1 MSTTKYKQDL
11 DVTGNIT
18 LSGNVTADGNVILG
32 DADTDSITLNA
43 DITSSII
50 PDDTNTYDLGATGK
64 NWRNLWISND
74 ITVGAN
80 LLINGTVTSTTDITL
95 QAGTGV
101 GDRVEISQ
109 SPLKLASITTVNR
122 DAKTSENGDMIYNST
137 TNQYEVYENGTWRS
151 LATDANVTTEV
162 AALVDSAPATLD
174 TLNELAAALGDDPNF
189 ATTMT
194 TSLAGKE
201 PTITAGT
208 ATQYY
213 RGDKSF
219 QTLDTLAVAENT
231 NLYYTDARV
240 RAAVSAT
247 TGSAGYNSS
256 TGAFSIPA
264 NTSHVTESGN
274 LYYTDARAD
283 ARIANNIIDEDN
295 MATDSATRAPSQ
307 QSVKAYVDANSGG
320 GGLGSVIEF
329 GAISG
334 GIASTST
341 TRDFSMPIVVAP
353 GQTVAGWSSYEAAPA
368 IAWRDNYQGSPTVLG
383 TTTYTNSTGSNVTVY
398 ARANTTNSNVVGAHY
413 MLFG

>member
-50 PDDTNTYDLGATGK
+50 PDATNTYDLGSTGK
-64 NWRNLWISND
+64 NWRDLFVSND
-74 ITVGAN
+74 ITVGNNVVALSVATLANVTVGAN

-151 LATDANVTTEV
+151 LGTDQDVADQV
-162 AALVDSAPATLD
+162 AALVDSAPSTLD

-194 TSLAGKE
+194 TALAGKLPLAGGTMTGTLVLDGA
-201 PTITAGT
+201 PTSNLHA
-208 ATQYY
+208 AT
-213 RGDKSF
+213 
-219 QTLDTLAVAENT
+219 
-231 NLYYTDARV
+231 
-240 RAAVSAT
+240 
-247 TGSAGYNSS
+247 
-256 TGAFSIPA
+256 
-264 NTSHVTESGN
+264 
-274 LYYTDARAD
+274 
-283 ARIANNIIDEDN
+283 
-295 MATDSATRAPSQ
+295 
-307 QSVKAYVDANSGG
+307 KAYVDANSGG
-320 GGLGSVIEF
+320 GGSEIQYGQAGASGATLNPGDTAVIKLLGDLTGNSVGVVLSRNLDGNDRLID
-329 GAISG
+329 SN
-334 GIASTST
+334 
-341 TRDFSMPIVVAP
+341 FSPSAY
-353 GQTVAGWSSYEAAPA
+353 A
-368 IAWRDNYQGSPTVLG
+368 
-383 TTTYTNSTGSNVTVY
+383 TYTNSTGSAITGVAASLLSNPVNFMWFID
-398 ARANTTNSNVVGAHY
+398 RA
-413 MLFG
+413 

>member
-1 MSTTKYKQDL
+1 MVTGVNNMTTYFKQGL
-11 DVTGNIT
+11 DVTGNVNLTGNIT
-18 LSGNVTADGNVILG
+18 VGG
-32 DADTDSITLNA
+32 DQNFGDSDTDSITFTS
-43 DITSSII
+43 DITSHIL
-50 PDDTNTYDLGATGK
+50 PNTTNTYDLGADGK
-64 NWRNLWISND
+64 AWRNVH
-74 ITVGAN
+74 T
-80 LLINGTVTSTTDITL
+80 GTLVFEGSSEDTNETTLSVVNPTADRVIILPDESGTLATQAYVTSAVATKDDLSELSGTTD
-95 QAGTGV
+95 
-101 GDRVEISQ
+101 D
-109 SPLKLASITTVNR
+109 
-122 DAKTSENGDMIYNST
+122 
-137 TNQYEVYENGTWRS
+137 
-151 LATDANVTTEV
+151 
-162 AALVDSAPATLD
+162 
-174 TLNELAAALGDDPNF
+174 
-189 ATTMT
+189 
-194 TSLAGKE
+194 
-201 PTITAGT
+201 
-208 ATQYY
+208 
-213 RGDKSF
+213 
-219 QTLDTLAVAENT
+219 VAEGST
-231 NLYYTDARV
+231 NLFYTDTRV

-334 GIASTST
+334 GQSSTST

-398 ARANTTNSNVVGAHY
+398 ARANTISSNVVGAHY